1 MKKPGPLCTILYETP
16 IRLED
21 GLICR
26 APSQPQSPVGYDE
39 PRLIDQFSGNWDRE
53 FKEEGWFEEHYPNLL
68 AEAQIK
74 FTDIINDWVKNNWP
88 QTEFKDQKQRII
100 VHGRNKYEGPD
111 REKAIERGHWFDNR
125 FERCGDIP
133 QTFEESD
140 KILGSFVIDIETPVT
155 IIYSPRYQVHPKTFI
170 EYPIVAFEWTA
181 VMYVEDTLGLQKY
194 DDVVKNFGARW
205 LKIAPSKRVKRARW
219 EIHGQGFLD
228 DRSSRDFVDRIC
240 NTDLLQQHHLVER
253 FQVGRIVRLCN
264 ADLSQRHK
272 VRAGESLSKIAQEYY
287 KDGSLWPI
295 IYDANQAIIGMDPNK
310 LTIGQELEI
319 PNISRMTSAQIT
331 EAKRRLN
338 QGNLPN
344 NTIIDYSRR

>member
-1 MKKPGPLCTILYETP
+1 MKKPGPLGTTLYETP

-26 APSQPQSPVGYDE
+26 APSQPQLPVGLDYDRPWVLE
-39 PRLIDQFSGNWDRE
+39 QFSGHWDRE
-53 FKEEGWFEEHYPNLL
+53 FQEEGWFEERYPNLL
-68 AEAQIK
+68 EEAKIK
-74 FTDIINDWVKNNWP
+74 FTNIINDWVKSRHLP

-100 VHGRNKYEGPD
+100 VHGRIKYEGPD
-111 REKAIERGHWFDNR
+111 REKAIELGHWFDNR

-133 QTFEESD
+133 QTYNESD
-140 KILGSFVIDIETPVT
+140 WLLGSFTIDIETPVT

-181 VMYVEDTLGLQKY
+181 VMYVEDTLGLQGH
-194 DDVVKNFGARW
+194 DPVVGNFGARS
-205 LKIAPSKRVKRARW
+205 LKIAPSRRVKRARW

-240 NTDLLQQHHLVER
+240 K
-253 FQVGRIVRLCN
+253 
-264 ADLSQRHK
+264 ADLSQRHE

-287 KDGSLWPI
+287 KDVSLWPI

-310 LTIGQELEI
+310 LTIGQELVI
-319 PNISRMTSAQIT
+319 PNISRMTPAQIT
-331 EAKRRLN
+331 EAKRRSN

-344 NTIIDYSRR
+344 NTIIDESRR

>member
-1 MKKPGPLCTILYETP
+1 MKKPGPLGTTLYETP

-26 APSQPQSPVGYDE
+26 APSQPQLPVGLDYDTPWVLE
-39 PRLIDQFSGNWDRE
+39 QFSGHWDRE
-53 FKEEGWFEEHYPNLL
+53 FQEEGWFEERYPNLL
-68 AEAQIK
+68 EEAKIK
-74 FTDIINDWVKNNWP
+74 FTDIINDWAKNNWP
-88 QTEFKDQKQRII
+88 QTEFKDQKQRIS
-100 VHGRNKYEGPD
+100 VDGRNKYEGPD
-111 REKAIERGHWFDNR
+111 REKFIKLGHWFDNR

-133 QTFEESD
+133 QTADWQAD
-140 KILGSFVIDIETPVT
+140 KVLGSFVIDIETPVT

-181 VMYVEDTLGLQKY
+181 VMYVEDTLGLQIFDSWVEKW
-194 DDVVKNFGARW
+194 GARW

-240 NTDLLQQHHLVER
+240 K
-253 FQVGRIVRLCN
+253 
-264 ADLSQRHK
+264 ADLSQRHE

-287 KDGSLWPI
+287 KDVSLWPI

-310 LTIGQELEI
+310 LTIGQELVI
-319 PNISRMTSAQIT
+319 PNISRMTPAQIT
-331 EAKRRLN
+331 EAKRRSN

-344 NTIIDYSRR
+344 NTIIDESRR